1 MRKAV
6 VGMVDSCIVGL
17 VSWCASV
24 KQRAAE
30 NAQPAQ
36 PAAVEIQQA
45 PTFNVVEG
53 QAVQPMAQP
62 PVVDAAAVSVQ
73 VDTNNDGVADSLGL
87 DTNNDGVVDTVV
99 PMGLAVGSSAPMG
112 IAPKE

>member
-1 MRKAV
+1 
-6 VGMVDSCIVGL
+6 
-17 VSWCASV
+17 
-24 KQRAAE
+24 
-30 NAQPAQ
+30 
-36 PAAVEIQQA
+36 
-45 PTFNVVEG
+45 
-53 QAVQPMAQP
+53 MAHP